1 MHSAEYLLHRLKEL
15 NEIGIALS
23 QQRDLNSLL
32 ETILVAAKRITNADA
47 GTLYLYEP
55 EQHVLRFEILRNDTL
70 KTAMGGTSG
79 VPISFYPIRLYD
91 ETGKPNHA
99 MVVSHSALSG
109 ETVNIPDAY
118 MAQGFDFSGTKG
130 FDAKTGYRSRSFLTV
145 PMRNHED
152 EVIGVL
158 QLINAQD
165 RESGEI
171 VKFSADDQQFLESLA
186 SQAAIALTNRRLI
199 VQLEELFEA
208 FIQLINTAIDDKSPY
223 TGGHCARVPA
233 LTMMLAEAVNHT
245 ERGPL
250 KGFVMTDQDRRELKI
265 AGLLHDCGKITTPV
279 HVVDKATKLQT
290 LFDRIQLLDTRFE
303 VLKRD
308 AEICMLRALANIS
321 LLPQTPPG
329 LPLSGE
335 EVSFPPDKGG
345 LRGVGVRGVEEA
357 AIRAEYVARIRQLDD
372 DREFLR
378 HCNVGSEAMSEE
390 EQQRV
395 LRIANYQW
403 LGVDGKIGNFLSDD
417 EVENLNIRSGTLT
430 AAEREIINHH
440 IEVTIKMLESLP
452 WPKHL
457 KNVPEYA
464 GGHHERMD
472 GKGYP
477 RGLRREQMSVQARV
491 MGIADIFEALTAKDR
506 PYKKGKTLTESLT
519 ILGKF
524 KLGGHVD
531 PDLFDVFIRERVYL
545 DYARQFLTPEQID
558 NVDLSK
564 IPGIDLAV

>member
-1 MHSAEYLLHRLKEL
+1 MHSSDYLLHRLKEL
-15 NEIGIALS
+15 NEIGVALS
-23 QQRDLNSLL
+23 QQHDLKSLL

-55 EQHVLRFEILRNDTL
+55 EQQVLRFEILRNNTL

-91 ETGKPNHA
+91 EAGNPNHA
-99 MVVSHSALSG
+99 MVVSHAALSG

-118 MAQGFDFSGTKG
+118 KAQGFDFSGTKN

-145 PMRNHED
+145 PMRNHEE

-171 VKFSADDQQFLESLA
+171 VKFSTDDQQLLESLA
-186 SQAAIALTNRRLI
+186 SQAAIALTNHRLI
-199 VQLEELFEA
+199 GQLEELFEA

-233 LTMMLAEAVNHT
+233 LTMMLAEAVSRT
-245 ERGPL
+245 QRGPL
-250 KGFVMTDQDRRELKI
+250 RDFVMSDRDRRELKI

-279 HVVDKATKLQT
+279 HVVDKSTKLQT
-290 LFDRIQLLDTRFE
+290 LFDRIHLLDTRFE

-308 AEICMLRALANIS
+308 AEISMWREVAGACEDVQRA
-321 LLPQTPPG
+321 
-329 LPLSGE
+329 
-335 EVSFPPDKGG
+335 D
-345 LRGVGVRGVEEA
+345 A
-357 AIRAEYVARIRQLDD
+357 ARRDHAARIAQLEQ

-378 HCNVGSEAMSEE
+378 HCNIGSESMSAE

-395 LRIANYQW
+395 HQIAAYRW
-403 LGVDGKIGNFLSDD
+403 RGIDGKECNFLRDD
-417 EVENLNIRSGTLT
+417 ETENLTIRSGTLT

-457 KNVPEYA
+457 KNVSEYA

-477 RGLRREQMSVQARV
+477 RGLTREQMSVQARV

-524 KLGGHVD
+524 KLDGHVD
-531 PDLFDVFIRERVYL
+531 PDLFDIFIHEKVYL
-545 DYARQFLTPEQID
+545 DYAGQFLAPEQID
-558 NVDLSK
+558 DVDLSK
-564 IPGIDLAV
+564 IPGVNLRI